1 MRIKK
6 FEAFNESLMEGDS
19 DFYKGNTKLSRWLRK
34 IDANMEYEYD
44 KKRAEAEPG
53 GNYNGMSTIN
63 SVNSLLPL
71 MGRLIASSGAAIADF
86 FFKGDSKDSYSK
98 LSKSELEDKKEDV
111 LKKRQDN
118 MNTVIEGKIRQK
130 VLDDL
135 NSGRT
140 VSGAEPAVNTSFP
153 AAVIQG
159 SKDVGKWVQ
168 DQYYR
173 IPDYIRRPQ
182 DVPFDRWRSI
192 FGN

>member
-44 KKRAEAEPG
+44 KKRAEAEPE
-53 GNYNGMSTIN
+53 GNDNGMSTIN

-98 LSKSELEDKKEDV
+98 LSKSELADKKD
-111 LKKRQDN
+111 
-118 MNTVIEGKIRQK
+118 K
-130 VLDDL
+130 VLDDWEREKI
-135 NSGRT
+135 G
-140 VSGAEPAVNTSFP
+140 E
-153 AAVIQG
+153 
-159 SKDVGKWVQ
+159 KDVDDKDAEDFYKSGVLKGKKYFGKNYEPLNPKN
-168 DQYYR
+168 DDEKQYSSYLTGAMGR
-173 IPDYIRRPQ
+173 YYDKIHKK
-182 DVPFDRWRSI
+182 
-192 FGN
+192 